1 MDNTADFDLYVFKLN
16 ETDGTLE
23 LVGGSAIIGTG
34 SQELSMMMLG
44 EGISVQW

>member
-34 SQELSMMMLG
+34 CNSKLIFQK
-44 EGISVQW
+44 